1 MEIVIFIIALVLM
14 AAGITGIFIPLL
26 PDVPLVFGGVLFYAI
41 FTRFQ
46 QIGWKALLIWGI
58 ITATVFVLDYLVQ
71 AMGAK
76 KWGASK
82 LGILGAIVGLVVG
95 IVLGGI
101 VGIIIGP
108 VLGVIIFELLGDRNL
123 KEAFKAGVGTF
134 FGFVLGVLLKIVVG
148 AVMVGWFLKVVL
160 F

>member
-1 MEIVIFIIALVLM
+1 MTIVILIIALVLM
-14 AAGITGIFIPLL
+14 AAGLCGIFVPML

-41 FTRFQ
+41 FNRFQ

-58 ITATVFVLDYLVQ
+58 ITAVVFVLDYLVQ

-82 LGILGAIVGLVVG
+82 LGILGAIVGLVLG
-95 IVLGGI
+95 ISLGGI
-101 VGIIIGP
+101 IGIIIGP
-108 VLGVIIFELLGDRNL
+108 IMGVIFFELLGDRNL
-123 KEAFKAGVGTF
+123 KEAFRAGVGTF
-134 FGFVLGVLLKIVVG
+134 FGFVLGVLLKIIVG
-148 AVMVGWFLKVVL
+148 VVMVGWFLKVVL